1 MSFDRLIRFR
11 DREGID
17 RYGNVE
23 NEVAASELEGETVQL
38 VSGNIESG
46 FKILEE
52 KAEVAKVTR

>member
-1 MSFDRLIRFR
+1 MTFDRLIRFR
-11 DREGID
+11 DRKGID

-23 NEVAASELEGETVQL
+23 TEVAASELEGQIVQL

-46 FKILEE
+46 FKIIEE